1 MDKKVSGTIVAS
13 ALPSPTNASAAAA
26 PIVATEGLSVLGVN
40 ISDWVYIAV
49 FSFYFISAIHVIYK
63 IWVRHRWV
71 KQNLDAPKDG
81 ILRVTNLVDNSE
93 LIPKI
98 LEAERK
104 KKERESKED
113 FIDEK

>member
-49 FSFYFISAIHVIYK
+49 FVFYAISAIHIAYK
-63 IWVRHRWV
+63 IYVRHKWV
-71 KQNLDAPKDG
+71 KQNLDKQK
-81 ILRVTNLVDNSE
+81 SE
-93 LIPKI
+93 DTTQKRSSDDVFVKLIQ
-98 LEAERK
+98 AENKR
-104 KKERESKED
+104 D
-113 FIDEK
+113 D